1 MIQFY
6 QTSNFKLLIFLFEC
20 SDQLFRI
27 LITLF
32 FQFPDIPLGYWF
44 YNRLEGID
52 IQILIRDDLDTILG
66 LPSGEDLVVACAV
79 DLALVLNSKFAAL
92 IDYFLLLRC
101 QAVVNILVDAE
112 EQSVIVC
119 IPHGNVFL
127 YFLYACRINRRKR
140 VLLTV
145 YRTLLQCRVSLGPVH
160 VGRICA
166 PQLVALHQKV

>member
-20 SDQLFRI
+20 SNQLFRI

-44 YNRLEGID
+44 YNCLEGID
-52 IQILIRDDLDTILG
+52 IQILIRDDLDAILG
-66 LPSGEDLVVACAV
+66 LPSGKDLVVACAV

-101 QAVVNILVDAE
+101 QVKFQAVREA
-112 EQSVIVC
+112 
-119 IPHGNVFL
+119 
-127 YFLYACRINRRKR
+127 
-140 VLLTV
+140 
-145 YRTLLQCRVSLGPVH
+145 
-160 VGRICA
+160 
-166 PQLVALHQKV
+166 